1 MKTLKIVIFALLLMN
16 CSSFSRTVPPYFASN
31 EIQWGSKDKVF
42 VFFRHAEKA
51 KGKDPQLTDQGKQRA
66 KKLEEIF
73 LNNKPRKIFS
83 TDTKRTL
90 ETVKQ
95 VSDKWN
101 LEVEIYDPKLI
112 EESASFLRSQRAGT
126 YLISGHS
133 NTTPNLANAVCDC
146 NVFPAI
152 DESDYSNI
160 FVVVI
165 KGDDVIT
172 HNLQY

>member
-1 MKTLKIVIFALLLMN
+1 MKTINLVIFSLLLVN
-16 CSSFSRTVPPYFASN
+16 CASLNKGAPAFFTSN

-42 VFFRHAEKA
+42 VFFRHAEKE
-51 KGKDPQLTDQGKQRA
+51 KGNDPQLSTEGIARA
-66 KKLEEIF
+66 QKLEEIF
-73 LNNKPRKIFS
+73 IKHKPRKIFS

-90 ETVKQ
+90 GTVQ
-95 VSDKWN
+95 AIADRWN
-101 LEVEIYDPKLI
+101 RDVEIYDPKLI
-112 EESASFLRSQRAGT
+112 EESASFLKSQRPGI

-133 NTTPNLANAVCDC
+133 NTTPSFANEVCDC
-146 NVFPAI
+146 NMFPAI

-165 KGDDVIT
+165 NGESVTT